1 MRRILPLSMSTE
13 PVPAAPTTPVA
24 EIALPVTG
32 MTCASCVNRV
42 ERFLKKADGVSGA
55 SVNLATSMAT
65 IQYAPEATGVADLAA
80 VISAAGY
87 EVPAA
92 ALALAGREGDADAQE
107 AREALDAELVAAR
120 TKETRGLLRDGIIA
134 TTFGVGAM
142 VLMLQ
147 PWLFISMERINWILI
162 VPSTIIQFAVGWRF
176 HSRALRALRHGSLT
190 METLVS
196 LGTTAAW
203 GWSVAITLFHSQ
215 LMRVGIP
222 AHATWD
228 AAALILGFVALGR
241 WMEARAKEQTTSAV
255 RGILALQPREAE
267 LLATADAPTATT
279 IAVNKIIAGDLLRIR
294 PGGRIPVDGIIVSGR
309 AAVDESAITGESLP
323 VERGPGS
330 RLAAGTLLTDA
341 AIVMRATQVGAN
353 TTLARIVAMVERAQ
367 GSKPAIA
374 RLADRISEVFVPAIL
389 LIAVATFVGW
399 YLLGAEPRLVR
410 AVATAIAVLV
420 VACPCAMGLATPTAV
435 IAGTGRG
442 AEAGILV
449 RDAAILEAAGK
460 LRAVVWDKTGT
471 LTLGQHALVG
481 RLALATGP
489 LAGDTDRLLQ
499 IAAAVESPSEHPLAR
514 AIVRAAGTV
523 TAKATD
529 FVMHAGHGVSATVDG
544 AMVRIGTESFTATT
558 NPELTD
564 WATAEAAAG
573 RTPLFISM
581 NGESAGVLSLA
592 DTVRPESAAA
602 IRALSA
608 RGIESWIISGDR
620 QEVVNAIALEL
631 NIPPERA
638 RGGILPGGKGDA
650 IAEIRRSSSGPVA
663 MVGDGVNDAPALAA
677 ADVGISM
684 GGGTEIA
691 IDASAATLSGAD
703 PRGVPLLV
711 DLSRATTRII
721 KQNLAWAFGY
731 NILLVPLAA
740 GLLLPTFGIGLDPA
754 LAAAAMGGSSVTVV
768 LSALRLRRLPL
779 ERNNLNPAGNPR

>member
-1 MRRILPLSMSTE
+1 
-13 PVPAAPTTPVA
+13 
-24 EIALPVTG
+24 
-32 MTCASCVNRV
+32 
-42 ERFLKKADGVSGA
+42 
-55 SVNLATSMAT
+55 MA
-65 IQYAPEATGVADLAA
+65 
-80 VISAAGY
+80 
-87 EVPAA
+87 
-92 ALALAGREGDADAQE
+92 
-107 AREALDAELVAAR
+107 
-120 TKETRGLLRDGIIA
+120 
-134 TTFGVGAM
+134 
-142 VLMLQ
+142 LMLQ
-147 PWLFISMERINWILI
+147 PWFFISMERINWILI
-162 VPSTIIQFAVGWRF
+162 VPTTIIQFTVGWRF
-176 HSRALRALRHGSLT
+176 HTRALRALRHGSLT

-215 LMRVGIP
+215 LMRVGVP

-228 AAALILGFVALGR
+228 AAALILGFVSLGR

-267 LLATADAPTATT
+267 LLATADAPTSTT

-294 PGGRIPVDGIIVSGR
+294 PGGRIPVDGIIVRGR

-341 AIVMRATQVGAN
+341 AIVMRATQVGVN

-374 RLADRISEVFVPAIL
+374 RLADRISEVFVPTIL

-471 LTLGQHALVG
+471 LTLGQHDLVG

-489 LAGDTDRLLQ
+489 LKGDTERLLQ

-514 AIVRAAGTV
+514 AIVRAAGTL
-523 TAKATD
+523 TTNATS
-529 FVMHAGHGVSATVDG
+529 FTMHAGHGVSANIDG
-544 AMVRIGTESFTATT
+544 ATVRIGTEVFTGTT
-558 NPELTD
+558 NTELTS
-564 WATAEAAAG
+564 WAAVEAAAG
-573 RTPLFISM
+573 RTPLFIAM
-581 NGESAGVLSLA
+581 NGESAGALSLA

-602 IRALSA
+602 IRALTA

-620 QEVVNAIALEL
+620 QEVVNAIARNL
-631 NIPPERA
+631 NIPSERA

-711 DLSRATTRII
+711 DLARATTRII
-721 KQNLAWAFGY
+721 KQNLGWAFGY

-768 LSALRLRRLPL
+768 LNALRLRRLPL
-779 ERNNLNPAGNPR
+779 NRDQLN

>member
-1 MRRILPLSMSTE
+1 
-13 PVPAAPTTPVA
+13 
-24 EIALPVTG
+24 
-32 MTCASCVNRV
+32 
-42 ERFLKKADGVSGA
+42 
-55 SVNLATSMAT
+55 
-65 IQYAPEATGVADLAA
+65 
-80 VISAAGY
+80 
-87 EVPAA
+87 
-92 ALALAGREGDADAQE
+92 
-107 AREALDAELVAAR
+107 
-120 TKETRGLLRDGIIA
+120 
-134 TTFGVGAM
+134 
-142 VLMLQ
+142 
-147 PWLFISMERINWILI
+147 
-162 VPSTIIQFAVGWRF
+162 
-176 HSRALRALRHGSLT
+176 
-190 METLVS
+190 
-196 LGTTAAW
+196 
-203 GWSVAITLFHSQ
+203 
-215 LMRVGIP
+215 
-222 AHATWD
+222 
-228 AAALILGFVALGR
+228 
-241 WMEARAKEQTTSAV
+241 MEARAKEQTTSAV
-255 RGILALQPREAE
+255 RGILALQPKEAD

-471 LTLGQHALVG
+471 LTLGQNALVG

-489 LAGDTDRLLQ
+489 LAGDTDRLLE

-523 TAKATD
+523 TTKATD
-529 FVMHAGHGVSATVDG
+529 FAMHEGHGVSASIDG
-544 AMVRIGTESFTATT
+544 ATVRIGTEAFTSTT
-558 NPELTD
+558 NSELIS

-573 RTPLFISM
+573 RTPLFVAM
-581 NGESAGVLSLA
+581 NGESAGALSLA

-602 IRALSA
+602 IRALTA

-620 QEVVNAIALEL
+620 QEVVNAIARDL

-638 RGGILPGGKGDA
+638 RGGILAGGKGDA
-650 IAEIRRSSSGPVA
+650 ITEIRRSSSGPVA

-711 DLSRATTRII
+711 DLARATTRII
-721 KQNLAWAFGY
+721 KQNLGWAFGY

-740 GLLLPTFGIGLDPA
+740 GLALPAFGIGLDPA

-768 LSALRLRRLPL
+768 LNALRLRRLPL
-779 ERNNLNPAGNPR
+779 ERDRLN

>member
-1 MRRILPLSMSTE
+1 MSTE
-13 PVPAAPTTPVA
+13 LVPAAPATPVA

-92 ALALAGREGDADAQE
+92 ALALAGREADADAQE

-120 TKETRGLLRDGIIA
+120 TKETRELLRDGVIA
-134 TTFGVGAM
+134 TIFGFAAM
-142 VLMLQ
+142 ALMLQ
-147 PWLFISMERINWILI
+147 PWFFISMERINWILI
-162 VPSTIIQFAVGWRF
+162 VPTTIIQFTVGWRF

-203 GWSVAITLFHSQ
+203 GWSVAITLFHAQ
-215 LMRVGIP
+215 LMRVGVP

-267 LLATADAPTATT
+267 LLATADAPTSTT

-374 RLADRISEVFVPAIL
+374 RLADGISEVFVPAIL

-460 LRAVVWDKTGT
+460 LRTVVWDKTGT
-471 LTLGQHALVG
+471 LTLGQHDLVG

-489 LAGDTDRLLQ
+489 LKGDTERLLQ
-499 IAAAVESPSEHPLAR
+499 IAAAVESSSEHPLAR

-523 TAKATD
+523 ASKATD
-529 FVMHAGHGVSATVDG
+529 FTMHAGHGVSANIDG
-544 AMVRIGTESFTATT
+544 ATVRIGTQAFTSTT
-558 NPELTD
+558 NAELTS
-564 WATAEAAAG
+564 WAAAEAAAG
-573 RTPLFISM
+573 RTPLFISI
-581 NGESAGVLSLA
+581 NGESAGALSLA

-620 QEVVNAIALEL
+620 QEVVNAIARDL
-631 NIPPERA
+631 NIPPARA

-650 IAEIRRSSSGPVA
+650 ITEIRRSSSGPVA

-740 GLLLPTFGIGLDPA
+740 GLALPAFGIGLDPA

-768 LSALRLRRLPL
+768 LNALRLRRLSL
-779 ERNNLNPAGNPR
+779 KREELN

>member
-1 MRRILPLSMSTE
+1 MSTE
-13 PVPAAPTTPVA
+13 PVPVAPATPVA

-120 TKETRGLLRDGIIA
+120 TKETRGLLRDGIVA
-134 TTFGVGAM
+134 TVFGFGAM
-142 VLMLQ
+142 ALMLQ
-147 PWLFISMERINWILI
+147 PWFFLSMERINWILI

-176 HSRALRALRHGSLT
+176 HSRAVRALRHGSLT

-203 GWSVAITLFHSQ
+203 GWSVAITLFHRE
-215 LMRVGIP
+215 LMRIGVP

-255 RGILALQPREAE
+255 RGILALQPKEAE
-267 LLATADAPTATT
+267 LLATADAPTAST

-330 RLAAGTLLTDA
+330 RLAAGTLLTDSS
-341 AIVMRATQVGAN
+341 IVMRATQVGAN

-481 RLALATGP
+481 RLALSTGP
-489 LAGDTDRLLQ
+489 LAGDTDHLLQ
-499 IAAAVESPSEHPLAR
+499 IAAAIESPSEHPLAR

-523 TAKATD
+523 AASATD
-529 FVMHAGHGVSATVDG
+529 FTMHAGHGVSAIVNG
-544 AMVRIGTESFTATT
+544 ATVRIGTEAFTSTT
-558 NPELTD
+558 NAELIA
-564 WATAEAAAG
+564 WAATEAAAG

-581 NGESAGVLSLA
+581 NGESAGALSLA

-620 QEVVNAIALEL
+620 QEVVNAIARDL

-711 DLSRATTRII
+711 DLARATTRII

-740 GLLLPTFGIGLDPA
+740 GLALPAFGIGLDPA

-768 LSALRLRRLPL
+768 LNALRLRRLPL
-779 ERNNLNPAGNPR
+779 NRDQLN

>member
-1 MRRILPLSMSTE
+1 
-13 PVPAAPTTPVA
+13 
-24 EIALPVTG
+24 

-120 TKETRGLLRDGIIA
+120 TKETRGLLRDGVIA
-134 TTFGVGAM
+134 TIFGFAAM
-142 VLMLQ
+142 ALMLQ
-147 PWLFISMERINWILI
+147 PWFFISMERINWILI

-176 HSRALRALRHGSLT
+176 HSRAIRALRHGSLT

-203 GWSVAITLFHSQ
+203 GWSVVITLFHSQ
-215 LMRVGIP
+215 LMRVGVP

-267 LLATADAPTATT
+267 LLATADAPTSTT

-489 LAGDTDRLLQ
+489 LKGDADRLLQ

-529 FVMHAGHGVSATVDG
+529 FAMHAGHGVSARVDG
-544 AMVRIGTESFTATT
+544 ATVRIGTEAFTSTT
-558 NPELTD
+558 NAELTS
-564 WATAEAAAG
+564 WAAAEAAAG
-573 RTPLFISM
+573 HTPLFISM
-581 NGESAGVLSLA
+581 NGEAAGALSLA

-602 IRALSA
+602 IRALTA
-608 RGIESWIISGDR
+608 RGIESWVISGDR
-620 QEVVNAIALEL
+620 QEVVNAIAHDL
-631 NIPPERA
+631 NVPPERA

-740 GLLLPTFGIGLDPA
+740 GLALPAFGIGLDPA

-768 LSALRLRRLPL
+768 LNALRLRRLPL
-779 ERNNLNPAGNPR
+779 ERNNLNPARNLR

>member
-65 IQYAPEATGVADLAA
+65 VQYAPEATGVADLAA
-80 VISAAGY
+80 VITAAGY

-120 TKETRGLLRDGIIA
+120 TKETRGLLRDGVIA
-134 TTFGVGAM
+134 TFFGFGAM

-341 AIVMRATQVGAN
+341 SIVMRATQVGAN

-481 RLALATGP
+481 RLALASGP

-523 TAKATD
+523 TASATD
-529 FVMHAGHGVSATVDG
+529 FVMHAGHGVSASLDG
-544 AMVRIGTESFTATT
+544 VAVRIGTEAFTATT
-558 NPELTD
+558 NPELIA

-581 NGESAGVLSLA
+581 NGESAGALSLA

-620 QEVVNAIALEL
+620 QEVVNTIARDL

-711 DLSRATTRII
+711 DLARATTRII

-740 GLLLPTFGIGLDPA
+740 GLALPAFGIGLDPA

-768 LSALRLRRLPL
+768 LNALRLRRLPL
-779 ERNNLNPAGNPR
+779 ERERLS

>member
-1 MRRILPLSMSTE
+1 
-13 PVPAAPTTPVA
+13 
-24 EIALPVTG
+24 
-32 MTCASCVNRV
+32 
-42 ERFLKKADGVSGA
+42 
-55 SVNLATSMAT
+55 
-65 IQYAPEATGVADLAA
+65 
-80 VISAAGY
+80 
-87 EVPAA
+87 
-92 ALALAGREGDADAQE
+92 
-107 AREALDAELVAAR
+107 
-120 TKETRGLLRDGIIA
+120 
-134 TTFGVGAM
+134 
-142 VLMLQ
+142 
-147 PWLFISMERINWILI
+147 
-162 VPSTIIQFAVGWRF
+162 
-176 HSRALRALRHGSLT
+176 
-190 METLVS
+190 
-196 LGTTAAW
+196 
-203 GWSVAITLFHSQ
+203 
-215 LMRVGIP
+215 
-222 AHATWD
+222 
-228 AAALILGFVALGR
+228 
-241 WMEARAKEQTTSAV
+241 MEARAKEQTTSAV
-255 RGILALQPREAE
+255 RGILALQPKEAE
-267 LLATADAPTATT
+267 LLATADAPTAST

-323 VERGPGS
+323 AERGPGS

-341 AIVMRATQVGAN
+341 SIVMRATQVGAN

-374 RLADRISEVFVPAIL
+374 RLADRISEVFVPVIL

-460 LRAVVWDKTGT
+460 LRTVVWDKTGT

-499 IAAAVESPSEHPLAR
+499 TAAAVESPSEHPLAR

-529 FVMHAGHGVSATVDG
+529 FTMHAGHGVSASMDG
-544 AMVRIGTESFTATT
+544 ATVRIGTEAFTATT
-558 NPELTD
+558 NPELTS
-564 WATAEAAAG
+564 WASGEAAAG
-573 RTPLFISM
+573 RTPLFISI
-581 NGESAGVLSLA
+581 NGESAGALSLA

-620 QEVVNAIALEL
+620 QEVVNAIAHDL

-711 DLSRATTRII
+711 DLARATTRII
-721 KQNLAWAFGY
+721 KQNLGWAFGY

-740 GLLLPTFGIGLDPA
+740 GLALPAFGIGLDPA

-768 LSALRLRRLPL
+768 LNALRLRRLPL
-779 ERNNLNPAGNPR
+779 ERERLS

>member
-1 MRRILPLSMSTE
+1 
-13 PVPAAPTTPVA
+13 
-24 EIALPVTG
+24 

-92 ALALAGREGDADAQE
+92 ALAFAGREGEADAQE
-107 AREALDAELVAAR
+107 TRDALDAELVAAR
-120 TKETRGLLRDGIIA
+120 SKETRGLLRDGVIA
-134 TTFGVGAM
+134 TIFGFGAM
-142 VLMLQ
+142 ALMLQ
-147 PWLFISMERINWILI
+147 PWFFISMERINWILI

-203 GWSVAITLFHSQ
+203 GWSVVITLFHSQ

-241 WMEARAKEQTTSAV
+241 WIEARAKEQTTSAV
-255 RGILALQPREAE
+255 RGILALQPKEAE
-267 LLATADAPTATT
+267 LLATADAPTATA
-279 IAVNKIIAGDLLRIR
+279 IAVNKIIAGDLLRIC

-374 RLADRISEVFVPAIL
+374 RLADRISEIFVPAIL

-399 YLLGAEPRLVR
+399 YLLGTEPRLVR

-471 LTLGQHALVG
+471 LTLGQNALVG

-489 LAGDTDRLLQ
+489 LAGDTDRLLE

-523 TAKATD
+523 TTKATD
-529 FVMHAGHGVSATVDG
+529 FAMHEGHGVSASIDG
-544 AMVRIGTESFTATT
+544 ATVRIGTEAFTSTT
-558 NPELTD
+558 NSELIS

-573 RTPLFISM
+573 RTPLFVAM
-581 NGESAGVLSLA
+581 NGESAGALSLA

-602 IRALSA
+602 IRALTA

-620 QEVVNAIALEL
+620 QEVVNAIARDL

-638 RGGILPGGKGDA
+638 RGGILAGGKGDA
-650 IAEIRRSSSGPVA
+650 ITEIRRSSSGPVA

-711 DLSRATTRII
+711 DLARATTRII
-721 KQNLAWAFGY
+721 KQNLGWAFGY

-740 GLLLPTFGIGLDPA
+740 GLALPAFGIGLDPA

-768 LSALRLRRLPL
+768 LNALRLRRLPL
-779 ERNNLNPAGNPR
+779 ERDRLN

>member
-1 MRRILPLSMSTE
+1 MSTE
-13 PVPAAPTTPVA
+13 LVPGVPATPVA

-65 IQYAPEATGVADLAA
+65 IQYTPEATGVADLAA

-107 AREALDAELVAAR
+107 AREALDAELIAAR
-120 TKETRGLLRDGIIA
+120 SKETRGLLRDGAIA
-134 TTFGVGAM
+134 TVFGFGAM
-142 VLMLQ
+142 ALMLQ
-147 PWLFISMERINWILI
+147 PWFFISMERINWILI

-203 GWSVAITLFHSQ
+203 GWSVAITLFHRE
-215 LMRVGIP
+215 LMRIGVP

-241 WMEARAKEQTTSAV
+241 WMEARAKEQTTGAV
-255 RGILALQPREAE
+255 RGILALQPKEAE

-279 IAVNKIIAGDLLRIR
+279 IPVNKIIAGDLLRIR

-323 VERGPGS
+323 VERGQGS

-341 AIVMRATQVGAN
+341 SIVMRATQVGAN

-389 LIAVATFVGW
+389 LIAMATFVGW

-523 TAKATD
+523 TASATG
-529 FVMHAGHGVSATVDG
+529 FTMHAGHGVSASLDG
-544 AMVRIGTESFTATT
+544 ATVRIGTEAFTATT
-558 NPELTD
+558 NPELIS
-564 WATAEAAAG
+564 WASGEAAAG

-581 NGESAGVLSLA
+581 NGESAGALSLA

-620 QEVVNAIALEL
+620 QEVVNTIARDL

-721 KQNLAWAFGY
+721 KQNLGWAFGY
-731 NILLVPLAA
+731 NIILVPLAA

-768 LSALRLRRLPL
+768 LNALRLRRLPL
-779 ERNNLNPAGNPR
+779 ERDRLS

>member
-120 TKETRGLLRDGIIA
+120 TKETRGLLRDGVIA
-134 TTFGVGAM
+134 TIFGFAAM
-142 VLMLQ
+142 ALMLQ
-147 PWLFISMERINWILI
+147 PWFFISMERINWILI

-255 RGILALQPREAE
+255 RGILALQPKEAE
-267 LLATADAPTATT
+267 LLATADAPTATA

-374 RLADRISEVFVPAIL
+374 RLADRISEIFVPAIL

-471 LTLGQHALVG
+471 LTLGQHDLVG
-481 RLALATGP
+481 RLALGTGP

-523 TAKATD
+523 TATATD
-529 FVMHAGHGVSATVDG
+529 FTMHAGHGVSASIDG
-544 AMVRIGTESFTATT
+544 ATVRIGTEAFTSTT
-558 NPELTD
+558 NAELTA

-581 NGESAGVLSLA
+581 NGESAGALSLA

-602 IRALSA
+602 IRALTA

-620 QEVVNAIALEL
+620 QEVVNAIARDL

-638 RGGILPGGKGDA
+638 RGGILPGGKGEA
-650 IAEIRRSSSGPVA
+650 ITEIRRSSSGPVA

-711 DLSRATTRII
+711 DLARATTRII
-721 KQNLAWAFGY
+721 KQNLGWAFGY

-768 LSALRLRRLPL
+768 LNALRLRRLPL
-779 ERNNLNPAGNPR
+779 ERDRLI